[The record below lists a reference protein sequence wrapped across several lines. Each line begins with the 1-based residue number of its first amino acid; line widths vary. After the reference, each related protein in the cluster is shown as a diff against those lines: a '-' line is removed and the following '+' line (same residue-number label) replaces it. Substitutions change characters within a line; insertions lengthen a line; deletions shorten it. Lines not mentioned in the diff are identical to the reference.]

1 MSYKILR
8 EQPGIFPAPYLV
20 RAKWVQ
26 LVTSNAMAD
35 GDIKLYIQLAH
46 DIIVG
51 KLTKAL
57 RKELNL

>member
-8 EQPGIFPAPYLV
+8 EQPDILLAPYLV

-26 LVTSNAMAD
+26 LVTSNAMVD
-35 GDIKLYIQLAH
+35 DNIKLYIQLAH

-51 KLTKAL
+51 KLPKAL
-57 RKELNL
+57 RKKLNL